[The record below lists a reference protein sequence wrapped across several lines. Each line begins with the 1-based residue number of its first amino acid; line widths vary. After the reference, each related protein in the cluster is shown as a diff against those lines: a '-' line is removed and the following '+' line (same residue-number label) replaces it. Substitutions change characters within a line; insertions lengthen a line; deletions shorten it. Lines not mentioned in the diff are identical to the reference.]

1 MRGREFL
8 MKDGYSFDLDYESA
22 KHAYNKMFVSYLKTY
37 DRMGLKAIPMAADTG
52 PIGGKLSHE
61 FIILADTGESAVYYD
76 RKFEDMSVDSL
87 AGIDYETAD
96 LQNIVDQWTAP
107 YAATDDMHDA
117 ANCGVAEGD
126 LLSKRGIEVGHIFHF
141 GRKYTEPLGVRVI
154 GPDGQEVIPE
164 CGSYGIGVSRLVGGI
179 IEASHDD
186 KGIIWPES
194 VAPFKVGILNLRFG
208 DEACTSA
215 CDSLYA
221 QCRNAGVE
229 VLYDDRDERAGAKF
243 ADMDLIGLPW
253 QILVGPRGV
262 KNGMVEL
269 KNRATGVV
277 EETPID
283 TVISRLAG

>member
-1 MRGREFL
+1 M
-8 MKDGYSFDLDYESA
+8 
-22 KHAYNKMFVSYLKTY
+22 
-37 DRMGLKAIPMAADTG
+37 
-52 PIGGKLSHE
+52 
-61 FIILADTGESAVYYD
+61 
-76 RKFEDMSVDSL
+76 
-87 AGIDYETAD
+87 
-96 LQNIVDQWTAP
+96 
-107 YAATDDMHDA
+107 
-117 ANCGVAEGD
+117 
-126 LLSKRGIEVGHIFHF
+126 
-141 GRKYTEPLGVRVI
+141 
-154 GPDGQEVIPE
+154 
-164 CGSYGIGVSRLVGGI
+164 
-179 IEASHDD
+179 
-186 KGIIWPES
+186 
-194 VAPFKVGILNLRFG
+194 GILNLRFG